1 MIENKNNRN
10 KNDDEVIRHLIQSTH
25 KKAPDD
31 LKFRVMHNI
40 EMDEILLKRYQ
51 SKKANHTN
59 PLKDFWSIFGM
70 MYLVMAFVV
79 GIVYFTKGII
89 YLQSIEM
96 IGIVIFISFVFSLY
110 WLLTKVEDRYRRK
123 MYKK

>member
-1 MIENKNNRN
+1 MIENKNNRT
-10 KNDDEVIRHLIQSTH
+10 KNDDEVIRHLIQSAH